1 MGAGGFTN
9 EEIAYLRSLPAV
21 ARVSNGRIR
30 YSEAFRRECMRRYRA
45 GESPVRIF
53 RDAGLDASLIGY
65 KRIERCIAR
74 WRTMPDAPET
84 SGTTGI
90 AGAAGSP
97 DADAASGGAA
107 DGRLPKPFT
116 PELNVRAGKR
126 DLRDLLISQQVM
138 LIEHLESEVERLRAE
153 IGERSGK

>member
-65 KRIERCIAR
+65 KRIERCVAR
-74 WRTMPDAPET
+74 WRTMPDLPET
-84 SGTTGI
+84 VGTG
-90 AGAAGSP
+90 ASGAA
-97 DADAASGGAA
+97 DKDMTADGAA

-153 IGERSGK
+153 IGERSEK

>member
-1 MGAGGFTN
+1 MGTGTFTN

-30 YSEAFRRECMRRYRA
+30 YSEAFRRECMRRYHA

-74 WRTMPDAPET
+74 WRSMPDAPET
-84 SGTTGI
+84 VGG
-90 AGAAGSP
+90 ADGNEPGAAR
-97 DADAASGGAA
+97 A
-107 DGRLPKPFT
+107 DGRLAKPFT

-126 DLRDLLISQQVM
+126 DLRDLLISQQVL

-153 IGERSGK
+153 VGERPAK